1 MNPSAWGQ
9 SPAPAA
15 AEFWSGTGLLL
26 DDEVVVV
33 VTAVD
38 SRAVVVILAVVET
51 GRGVSVL
58 LVVVVGTSE
67 CECSVL
73 EGLASMDGRET
84 MSTTKY

>member
-15 AEFWSGTGLLL
+15 AEFWSGTLLL
-26 DDEVVVV
+26 DDVVVV

-38 SRAVVVILAVVET
+38 SRAVVVVILAVVET